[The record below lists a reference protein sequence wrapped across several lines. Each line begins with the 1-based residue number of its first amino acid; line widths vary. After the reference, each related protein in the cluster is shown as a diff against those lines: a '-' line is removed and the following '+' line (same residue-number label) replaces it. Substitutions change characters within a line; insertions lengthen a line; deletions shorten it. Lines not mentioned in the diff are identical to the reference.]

1 MGITLTSKA
10 INSTY
15 DSLLKLSDN
24 DQLTGA
30 FKVITDGLG
39 NDTGIS
45 INNTNQV
52 NIAGQLVV
60 NSSITANSFVRSGG
74 LSSQFLK
81 ADGSVDSN
89 TYQSVH
95 QKGLANG
102 YAPLDGGAKISEAY
116 LPDSIVGQLEY
127 QGTWNATTNTPTLP
141 SASTVKGHYYV
152 TSVAGT
158 YQTIEYAVGDWVISN
173 GTSWEKVDNTDAVT
187 TVFGRIGAI
196 IANSNDYSSF
206 YHPLNGDLA
215 ANASTAT
222 TLQTARLI
230 NGTSFNGSANI
241 TTANWGTSR
250 TITIGDT
257 GKSLNGSTNV
267 TWSRAEL
274 GITKVNIDALNIDAD
289 TLDNLNSTQFLRSDT
304 SDTMSGTLNI
314 TGSLAI
320 GKTTTPVTTLD
331 INGGILA
338 SGNIATS
345 SGQMSAS
352 GGNSTQWTNAYSYS
366 QIGHLP
372 LTGGTLTGGLNVANG
387 ILDIGQNR
395 IDGSSDNL
403 KISADNNN
411 VSGSS
416 TIEFLVDGS
425 EKMRINNSG
434 NVGIGTS
441 SPANAAKLTIIGNQ
455 TFGLPG
461 NGTNTSARFI
471 SIEGNADSSG
481 EGSGRVFFTEHN
493 STTAAMDNY
502 GMSLAYRGGSTSI
515 VGASG
520 NTWTGLTQIGNG
532 EWGMFGHD
540 NDATGVK
547 IMQGS
552 RSATYTAF
560 YSSGSETMRLTGG
573 NVGIGTTT
581 PVGKL
586 SVLLGETNLSTAS
599 AAATTGY
606 PLSIRFTGTASD
618 NNLIRHESSANP
630 TGYYTLMG
638 TRYDNNKSFVIN
650 NKGSEIITYSD
661 ITSNGLGLS
670 GGAGNLIRFTT
681 NSSERMRITS
691 SGFVRIGT
699 EDNIGIPSIYGL
711 AAIEGTDAQLDLT
724 SSSAGTWGSSLNFIE
739 GNGTSNTNVWSIART
754 TSGGGNNLR
763 FNFGVNNQHDN
774 DTKVTF
780 DSSGNVGIGT
790 SSPSKKL
797 SISGVKNTPIIHLGS
812 TTNDASWAVGDK
824 IGAIEFGSADSS
836 GAGAGLKASISYE
849 VEAGTTG
856 SSNSMIFR
864 SAGTAAGTNNA
875 ERMRIDS
882 SGNIGI
888 GRSSI
893 SQPSAGATTLAIQGT
908 STDKSGAIRLYSS
921 NDSVQAYIY
930 ADVTSGLSINTSTSH
945 PMVFRTAASERIRI
959 TSTGNV
965 GIDTASPSHKFH
977 AHSSTNNDYVAR
989 FEGSTNNSA
998 GVWTGIGIGGEAS
1011 NTKSAI
1017 IFEDIGESYSR
1028 GKLHLAVNNELNQNN
1043 ATKTDAK
1050 LTISNNGNV
1059 GIGTTSPTSLLE
1071 ISKQLSAASAID
1083 YPYTISS
1090 RDDANSINQAGGEGV
1105 GIKFRIAGNAA
1116 TTPGDSLVGASIAA
1130 IRESASDTDSST
1142 GLGFFV
1148 TQNDETLDEA
1158 VRIDHDGNVGI
1169 GTTSP
1174 IGNFNINGGTGDS
1187 TSENAIQ
1194 TLTRTSSTG
1203 NVLAAKLVL
1212 TAPTTYQQNLVF
1224 RIKTTAS
1231 SAESDAF
1238 YTDAMTIASNGNVGI
1253 GTTTPSSSIS
1263 SSSTVLQIE
1272 DSNVA
1277 SLALNHSSIGKY
1289 EIAATGLGLDIRRNG
1304 SNYLTVNTSGNVGIG
1319 TTSPATNLEIGAGAN
1334 IAPKLRLT
1342 LFDSGSSINDGQEY
1356 GGIQW
1361 SGNDGQGNGVRA
1373 DIRVFGG
1380 GTSGESY
1387 MTFGTM
1393 PAGFSAN
1400 TNAQER
1406 MRITSSGTVQTNVT
1420 KALGSAT
1427 ANLRIK
1433 TTFTGTNY
1441 SSGAYANIVF
1451 GDETITNS
1459 YLGDIQVVQG
1469 DPSVSTSTSMRFLTN
1484 TGGGNTATQE
1494 RMRIASNG
1502 NVGIGTTNPKS
1513 KLHVA
1518 KAGNTNGGSLLIGE
1532 GGSGSS
1538 KWSFLAGAHY
1548 NQDTGSGN
1556 GAGAA
1561 GVALIGSY
1569 NTITENRVYIGGNP
1583 YELNAATSISFNTH
1597 TSSTSTQGG
1606 TERMRIDSAGNVG
1619 IGTTAPSAKLE
1630 ISSSATIP
1638 ALILTSDGGNEQFK
1652 IRRHS
1657 NNNEQLI
1664 IGFHSSDYAQ
1674 IQAVEQNVGYRP
1686 LSLNPNGGNVGIG
1699 TTAPVL
1705 KLHLIGTNSLPAT
1718 SGTTQ
1723 NGGIRIENGVNNGVL
1738 DIGASNATGAPG
1750 WIQSTD
1756 KSDLSQ
1762 TYNLLLNP
1770 NGGNVGIGTTTPAG
1784 KLQIYGSQPYIYI
1797 TNTAENGAG
1806 IVFNDAQAATGQ
1818 AASIQF
1824 NSGNETL
1831 GFFVNDASTER
1842 VRIQTNG
1849 DTHFSG
1855 DVVAY
1860 STSISDERLKDNIE
1874 TIPNALDKVNL
1885 LRGVSY
1891 VWNKGSRKGQKDL
1904 GLIAQEVEKVL
1915 PEIVREKEMSLIDDS
1930 GIAYKTIDYEKM
1942 VGVLIE
1948 AIKEQQQQIDEL
1960 KKRLDGV
1967 TN

>member
-158 YQTIEYAVGDWVISN
+158 YQTIEYAIGDWVISN

-257 GKSLNGSTNV
+257 AKSLNGSTNV

-790 SSPSKKL
+790 RCC
-797 SISGVKNTPIIHLGS
+797 
-812 TTNDASWAVGDK
+812 W
-824 IGAIEFGSADSS
+824 
-836 GAGAGLKASISYE
+836 
-849 VEAGTTG
+849 
-856 SSNSMIFR
+856 
-864 SAGTAAGTNNA
+864 
-875 ERMRIDS
+875 
-882 SGNIGI
+882 
-888 GRSSI
+888 
-893 SQPSAGATTLAIQGT
+893 
-908 STDKSGAIRLYSS
+908 
-921 NDSVQAYIY
+921 
-930 ADVTSGLSINTSTSH
+930 
-945 PMVFRTAASERIRI
+945 
-959 TSTGNV
+959 
-965 GIDTASPSHKFH
+965 
-977 AHSSTNNDYVAR
+977 
-989 FEGSTNNSA
+989 
-998 GVWTGIGIGGEAS
+998 
-1011 NTKSAI
+1011 
-1017 IFEDIGESYSR
+1017 
-1028 GKLHLAVNNELNQNN
+1028 
-1043 ATKTDAK
+1043 
-1050 LTISNNGNV
+1050 
-1059 GIGTTSPTSLLE
+1059 
-1071 ISKQLSAASAID
+1071 
-1083 YPYTISS
+1083 
-1090 RDDANSINQAGGEGV
+1090 
-1105 GIKFRIAGNAA
+1105 
-1116 TTPGDSLVGASIAA
+1116 
-1130 IRESASDTDSST
+1130 
-1142 GLGFFV
+1142 
-1148 TQNDETLDEA
+1148 
-1158 VRIDHDGNVGI
+1158 
-1169 GTTSP
+1169 
-1174 IGNFNINGGTGDS
+1174 
-1187 TSENAIQ
+1187 
-1194 TLTRTSSTG
+1194 
-1203 NVLAAKLVL
+1203 
-1212 TAPTTYQQNLVF
+1212 
-1224 RIKTTAS
+1224 
-1231 SAESDAF
+1231 
-1238 YTDAMTIASNGNVGI
+1238 
-1253 GTTTPSSSIS
+1253 
-1263 SSSTVLQIE
+1263 
-1272 DSNVA
+1272 
-1277 SLALNHSSIGKY
+1277 
-1289 EIAATGLGLDIRRNG
+1289 
-1304 SNYLTVNTSGNVGIG
+1304 
-1319 TTSPATNLEIGAGAN
+1319 
-1334 IAPKLRLT
+1334 
-1342 LFDSGSSINDGQEY
+1342 
-1356 GGIQW
+1356 
-1361 SGNDGQGNGVRA
+1361 
-1373 DIRVFGG
+1373 
-1380 GTSGESY
+1380 
-1387 MTFGTM
+1387 
-1393 PAGFSAN
+1393 
-1400 TNAQER
+1400 
-1406 MRITSSGTVQTNVT
+1406 
-1420 KALGSAT
+1420 
-1427 ANLRIK
+1427 
-1433 TTFTGTNY
+1433 
-1441 SSGAYANIVF
+1441 
-1451 GDETITNS
+1451 
-1459 YLGDIQVVQG
+1459 
-1469 DPSVSTSTSMRFLTN
+1469 
-1484 TGGGNTATQE
+1484 
-1494 RMRIASNG
+1494 
-1502 NVGIGTTNPKS
+1502 
-1513 KLHVA
+1513 
-1518 KAGNTNGGSLLIGE
+1518 
-1532 GGSGSS
+1532 
-1538 KWSFLAGAHY
+1538 
-1548 NQDTGSGN
+1548 
-1556 GAGAA
+1556 
-1561 GVALIGSY
+1561 
-1569 NTITENRVYIGGNP
+1569 
-1583 YELNAATSISFNTH
+1583 
-1597 TSSTSTQGG
+1597 
-1606 TERMRIDSAGNVG
+1606 
-1619 IGTTAPSAKLE
+1619 
-1630 ISSSATIP
+1630 
-1638 ALILTSDGGNEQFK
+1638 
-1652 IRRHS
+1652 
-1657 NNNEQLI
+1657 
-1664 IGFHSSDYAQ
+1664 
-1674 IQAVEQNVGYRP
+1674 
-1686 LSLNPNGGNVGIG
+1686 
-1699 TTAPVL
+1699 
-1705 KLHLIGTNSLPAT
+1705 
-1718 SGTTQ
+1718 
-1723 NGGIRIENGVNNGVL
+1723 
-1738 DIGASNATGAPG
+1738 
-1750 WIQSTD
+1750 
-1756 KSDLSQ
+1756 
-1762 TYNLLLNP
+1762 
-1770 NGGNVGIGTTTPAG
+1770 
-1784 KLQIYGSQPYIYI
+1784 
-1797 TNTAENGAG
+1797 
-1806 IVFNDAQAATGQ
+1806 
-1818 AASIQF
+1818 
-1824 NSGNETL
+1824 
-1831 GFFVNDASTER
+1831 
-1842 VRIQTNG
+1842 
-1849 DTHFSG
+1849 
-1855 DVVAY
+1855 
-1860 STSISDERLKDNIE
+1860 
-1874 TIPNALDKVNL
+1874 
-1885 LRGVSY
+1885 
-1891 VWNKGSRKGQKDL
+1891 
-1904 GLIAQEVEKVL
+1904 
-1915 PEIVREKEMSLIDDS
+1915 
-1930 GIAYKTIDYEKM
+1930 
-1942 VGVLIE
+1942 
-1948 AIKEQQQQIDEL
+1948 
-1960 KKRLDGV
+1960 
-1967 TN
+1967 